1 MKKIPF
7 LFLMTILAIPLFSQ
21 DVELRDSDLYT
32 TTTQMQ
38 GDGYS
43 LSLKE
48 SGTFEKTPSL
58 GDGYVLDPDPF
69 GFRDFIPP
77 SCPAGLRG
85 AALDATTI
93 RLTYLAATDNIRVM
107 GYRIY
112 RNGAMVGYSTE
123 EGFTDTGLFPMTL
136 YRYNVQAVDKSMNLS
151 ELSETAYAVT
161 MDTASQDRPPSF
173 VSGPWVMYATDTIA
187 TIGFVT
193 DKATMASVEY
203 GATAGYGQS
212 VAGDDYYSDHIMTI
226 TGLTPGTLY
235 HYRVSLTDYSGHG
248 PVLSRDDTFYTSWT
262 TDTTA
267 PRFAEG
273 PRVDYVSDTLAVVTF
288 RTDEEALGTVRY
300 GRRSLSENRV
310 EEAYYGTDHSV
321 ILTGLRPRTS
331 YIFDVKIIDRSGNGP
346 TATKTL
352 RFTTRKDPDTK
363 PPVIIGKPREVYV
376 SDRMAIIAWVTDEL
390 SDSVVRFGKEREPY
404 DRQTASTV
412 MTRYH
417 MVILLDLEAHQM
429 YRYAV
434 SSTDPSGNTGR
445 DEREQRFMTDKSPDN
460 KPPKIRKVE
469 IRTDETSA
477 VIRWETDELAKSK
490 ILYGTGSGQYASQEY
505 DRMLQERHEIELT
518 GLQPDTR
525 YRFQIIATDPSG
537 NQAQTSEFE
546 FRTERRNHEKEDRDR
561 DDRDRHDDDG
571 RKEPRND

>member
-1 MKKIPF
+1 MKKIP
-7 LFLMTILAIPLFSQ
+7 LLCLIMILAVPLFSQ

-48 SGTFEKTPSL
+48 TGTFQKIPSL

-77 SCPAGLRG
+77 SAPAGLRG

-112 RNGAMVGYSTE
+112 RNDVMVGYSTE
-123 EGFTDTGLFPMTL
+123 EGFTDTGLSPITL
-136 YRYNVQAVDKSMNLS
+136 YRYNVQAVDKCMNLS
-151 ELSETAYAVT
+151 ELSETAYVVT
-161 MDTASQDRPPSF
+161 MDAASQNNPPHF
-173 VSGPWVMYATDTIA
+173 LGGPSVLYATDTAA
-187 TIGFVT
+187 TIGFST

-203 GATAGYGQS
+203 GATAAYGQS
-212 VAGDDYYSDHIMTI
+212 VAGDEYYSDHIMTI

-248 PVLSRDDTFYTSWT
+248 PVPSRDDVFYTSWT

-273 PRVDYVSDTLAVVTF
+273 PRVDYVSDRFAVVTF

-321 ILTGLRPRTS
+321 ILTGLRPRTG

-363 PPVIIGKPREVYV
+363 PPLIIGKPREAYV
-376 SDRMAIIAWVTDEL
+376 SDRMAIITWVTDEL
-390 SDSVVRFGKEREPY
+390 SDSVVRFGKKEEPR
-404 DRQTASTV
+404 DRRAASTV

-417 MVILLDLEAHQM
+417 MVILHDLEADRM
-429 YRYAV
+429 YHYEV
-434 SSTDPSGNTGR
+434 SSTDPSGNTGEAR
-445 DEREQRFMTDKSPDN
+445 WEQRFMTDKSPDN
-460 KPPKIRKVE
+460 KAPKIRKVL
-469 IRTDETSA
+469 ISADETSA

-505 DRMLQERHEIELT
+505 DWRLQERHEMELT

-537 NQAQTSEFE
+537 NQAQTAEIE
-546 FRTERRNHEKEDRDR
+546 FRTGHKNHEKEGRDH
-561 DDRDRHDDDG
+561 DDRDKDEHEG